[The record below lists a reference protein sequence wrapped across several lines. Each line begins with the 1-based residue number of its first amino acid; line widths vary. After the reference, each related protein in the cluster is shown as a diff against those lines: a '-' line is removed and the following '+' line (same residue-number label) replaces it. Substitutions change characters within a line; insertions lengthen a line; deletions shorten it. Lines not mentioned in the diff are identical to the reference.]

1 MTAISQALMDAR
13 QNEEAWTVAKEGLTQ
28 VDAPSLLRLQLGKL
42 AARTGLHREEGLA
55 MLDQVLREPLEGGS
69 GGYAAAHWRER
80 PDPEGPRPQSR
91 SQGRGRSRPQIDP
104 STRGQGA
111 LRGLVTVD
119 GSALARFCPRME
131 GMHPD
136 QLTIVIPTVNRLP
149 LLRRALESAVAQ
161 TVPVRILVSDN
172 GSNDGT
178 KEFLEGFTHPRLSK
192 KRIEETI
199 SSQDPSEAACIGGWY
214 GVGRLPC
221 RMMTTWNRNFA
232 ARIVAHHDAH
242 PECAIVYARDWI
254 HIWNSSYA
262 GKAGQDIEQGCDFM
276 MEFLMGHR
284 EPCWCAMALRMEDIR
299 RIGPQP
305 PDRHIGD
312 MYYWI
317 RILADHKIGCVP
329 EPLAHYLYAS
339 DEVKNTTS
347 GISLRAWHRNP
358 CSRPTRCSRLPRA
371 VRQCQGRSTGA
382 LRRMRT
388 QFVARSCANQIIWNR
403 IRGRG
408 VGTLLRESW
417 TCARV
422 FAATPIVWPRVIGG
436 VLLPMRWVRARV
448 SRHVEK
454 VLAKANPSYPAA

>member
-1 MTAISQALMDAR
+1 MI
-13 QNEEAWTVAKEGLTQ
+13 QN
-28 VDAPSLLRLQLGKL
+28 
-42 AARTGLHREEGLA
+42 
-55 MLDQVLREPLEGGS
+55 
-69 GGYAAAHWRER
+69 
-80 PDPEGPRPQSR
+80 
-91 SQGRGRSRPQIDP
+91 
-104 STRGQGA
+104 
-111 LRGLVTVD
+111 
-119 GSALARFCPRME
+119 
-131 GMHPD
+131 

-149 LLRRALESAVAQ
+149 LLRRALESAIAQ
-161 TVPVRILVSDN
+161 TVPIRILVSDN

-178 KEFLEGFTHPRLSK
+178 KEFLEGFSHPRLSK
-192 KRIEETI
+192 KRIEQTI
-199 SSQDPSEAACIGGWY
+199 SSQDHAK
-214 GVGRLPC
+214 RLHQWVETEWAVFLSDDDYLEPD
-221 RMMTTWNRNFA
+221 FA

-242 PECAIVYARDWI
+242 PECAIVYTRAWI
-254 HIWNSSYA
+254 HIWESHYA
-262 GKAGQDIEQGCDFM
+262 GKAGPAVEDGADFM
-276 MEFLMGHR
+276 LEFLMGHR
-284 EPCWCAMALRMEDIR
+284 EPCWCAMALRMKDIR

-317 RILADHKIGCVP
+317 RILADHQIGCVP
-329 EPLAHYLYAS
+329 VPLAHYLYAS

-347 GISLRAWHRNP
+347 GISLRDWHRESMLQADEMLQAAQG
-358 CSRPTRCSRLPRA
+358 CQA
-371 VRQCQGRSTGA
+371 CQGRSTGA

-417 TCARV
+417 ACARV

-454 VLAKANPSYPAA
+454 VLAKGTPSLPAA